1 MESKRQDLGEKKK
14 AMEKTGINRSRRAEM
29 ENRMQIRKPEEREIE
44 KEEILTGNEG
54 WEEAASIQSE
64 WKSGTDIPPEEDWGR
79 KSKINTNSRREN
91 QREKDPRTVILQVE
105 QSNGEDEEVIDL
117 LNIAGYMKQKWKFYA
132 YLMVLAVCIGFII
145 AAASLGLQGLFGDKS
160 YATAVINFSFDGIDE
175 GKDPNGGL
183 FDVTKLK
190 STAVIN
196 EALGELSWDDK
207 DVEEIRSNLRIE
219 GVIPDSVK
227 QQIAVINTVAEDAAE
242 YYATIEDLNYFP
254 SQYTVTLQRCKGMNG
269 NETRELLDAIL
280 IAYRKYFMDS
290 YAGMTALGLATEVLD
305 VKTYDYMQASDMIG
319 NEIDVIEDYVEA
331 KAEEAPNFR
340 ANSTG
345 LSFSDLASSIATV
358 RRLDL
363 NNFISFVQTNNL
375 TRDAGVQIDYYNYQ
389 IKQYNLE
396 IQELQTQRSN
406 VERTIESYE
415 KDPVIVVSSQ
425 ETVTETSQ
433 TDEYYN
439 SLLQQKLNLNK
450 QISEINT
457 SLNEAYDMVN
467 ALNASEQSVNE
478 ADYTYADTLL
488 DNLVSTVE
496 SWGKLMQETTEEY
509 FEAELYANAYRI
521 SIPAQYS
528 AMGDLGEL
536 VKRMLLFGGGAA
548 ILVVIIWGMSGL
560 KEEMVRGRKEALQ

>member
-1 MESKRQDLGEKKK
+1 MNGNRESE
-14 AMEKTGINRSRRAEM
+14 SRRVG
-29 ENRMQIRKPEEREIE
+29 EIF
-44 KEEILTGNEG
+44 
-54 WEEAASIQSE
+54 ADSSE
-64 WKSGTDIPPEEDWGR
+64 WDDV
-79 KSKINTNSRREN
+79 
-91 QREKDPRTVILQVE
+91 PRTVILQVE
-105 QSNGEDEEVIDL
+105 HNTGEDGETIDL
-117 LNIAGYMKQKWKFYA
+117 LNVTERMKQKWKFYV
-132 YLMVLAVCIGFII
+132 YLLAAAVCTGFMI
-145 AAASLGLQGLFGDKS
+145 AIASLGIQGLFCEKS
-160 YATAVINFSFDGIDE
+160 YAAAVINFSFDGIDE
-175 GKDPNGGL
+175 GKNPSGGI

-196 EALGELSWDDK
+196 EALEELGWSEEN
-207 DVEEIRSNLRIE
+207 VEEIRANLKIE

-242 YYATIEDLNYFP
+242 YYATIQDLNYFP

-280 IAYRKYFMDS
+280 IAYRKYFMDT
-290 YAGMTALGLATEVLD
+290 YAGMTALGFATEVLD

-319 NEIDVIEDYVEA
+319 NEIDVITDYVEA

-363 NNFISFVQTNNL
+363 SNFISFVQTNNL

-396 IQELQTQRSN
+396 IQELQTQRAN
-406 VERTIESYE
+406 VEKTIESYE
-415 KDPVIVVSSQ
+415 KDPVIVMSNQ
-425 ETVTETSQ
+425 ESVTETAQ
-433 TDEYYN
+433 RDEYYN
-439 SLLQQKLNLNK
+439 NLLQQKLDLNK

-467 ALNASEQSVNE
+467 ALNASEQSLNE
-478 ADYTYADTLL
+478 ADYTYADALL
-488 DNLVSTVE
+488 DNLVLTVE
-496 SWGKLMQETTEEY
+496 SWGKLVQETTEEY
-509 FEAELYANAYRI
+509 FETELYANAYRI

-528 AMGDLGEL
+528 AMGSLGEL
-536 VKRMLLFGGGAA
+536 IKRMLLFGATAA
-548 ILVVIIWGMSGL
+548 LLVVITWGMSGL
-560 KEEMVRGRKEALQ
+560 KEEIIRERKED

>member
-14 AMEKTGINRSRRAEM
+14 AMEKTGINGSRRAEI
-29 ENRMQIRKPEEREIE
+29 ESRMQMFKPEERELE
-44 KEEILTGNEG
+44 KEEILTEDEG
-54 WEEAASIQSE
+54 WEEVAARESE
-64 WKSGTDIPPEEDWGR
+64 WRQAARTDTPLPEEEWGR
-79 KSKINTNSRREN
+79 RGRTDTRRES

-105 QSNGEDEEVIDL
+105 QGSGEDEEVIDL

-132 YLMVLAVCIGFII
+132 YLLVLAVCIGFII

-175 GKDPNGGL
+175 GKDPSGGL

-196 EALGELSWDDK
+196 EALGELGWDDK
-207 DVEEIRSNLRIE
+207 DVEEIRSNIKIE

-290 YAGMTALGLATEVLD
+290 YAGMTALGFATEVLD

-319 NEIDVIEDYVEA
+319 NEIDMIEDYVEA

-396 IQELQTQRSN
+396 LQELQTQRSN

-439 SLLQQKLNLNK
+439 GLLQQKLDLNK
-450 QISEINT
+450 QISEMNT
-457 SLNEAYDMVN
+457 ALNEAYDMVN
-467 ALNASEQSVNE
+467 ALNASEQSLKE
-478 ADYTYADTLL
+478 EDYTYADTLL
-488 DNLVSTVE
+488 ENLVSTVE
-496 SWGKLMQETTEEY
+496 SWGKLVQETTEEY

-528 AMGDLGEL
+528 AMGDVGDL
-536 VKRMLLFGGGAA
+536 VKRMLVFGGGAA
-548 ILVVIIWGMSGL
+548 LVVVIIWGMAGL
-560 KEEMVRGRKEALQ
+560 KDEVKRSQKII

>member
-1 MESKRQDLGEKKK
+1 
-14 AMEKTGINRSRRAEM
+14 MEKTGMNGTRRAETESRVQRQKP
-29 ENRMQIRKPEEREIE
+29 ENREIDREESLI
-44 KEEILTGNEG
+44 GNDG
-54 WEEAASIQSE
+54 WADAPVEPLE
-64 WKSGTDIPPEEDWGR
+64 WKTKSDILPEEDWER
-79 KSKINTNSRREN
+79 KNKIGPKRDN
-91 QREKDPRTVILQVE
+91 QKEKGQRTVILQVE
-105 QSNGEDEEVIDL
+105 QNSREDEAVIDL

-132 YLMVLAVCIGFII
+132 YLLVVAVCIGFII
-145 AAASLGLQGLFGDKS
+145 AVASQGIQGIFGDKS
-160 YATAVINFSFDGIDE
+160 YAAAVINFSFDGIDE
-175 GKDPNGGL
+175 GKDPSGGL

-190 STAVIN
+190 STVVIN
-196 EALGELSWDDK
+196 EALEELGWDDK
-207 DVEEIRSNLRIE
+207 DVKEIRSNISIE

-242 YYATIEDLNYFP
+242 YYTTIEDLNYFP
-254 SQYTVTLQRCKGMNG
+254 SQYTVTLRRCKGMDG
-269 NETRELLDAIL
+269 NETKELLDAIL
-280 IAYRKYFMDS
+280 ISYRKYFMDS
-290 YAGMTALGLATEVLD
+290 YAGMTALGFATEVLD

-389 IKQYNLE
+389 IKQYNLD
-396 IQELQTQRSN
+396 IQELQAQRAN
-406 VERTIESYE
+406 VEKTIESYE
-415 KDPVIVVSSQ
+415 KNPVIVMSNQ
-425 ETVTETSQ
+425 ETVTETTQ

-439 SLLQQKLNLNK
+439 GLLQEKLDLNK

-467 ALNASEQSVNE
+467 ALNASEQSLNE
-478 ADYTYADTLL
+478 EDYIYADSLL
-488 DNLVSTVE
+488 DNLVATVE
-496 SWGKLMQETTEEY
+496 SWGKLVQETTQEY
-509 FEAELYANAYRI
+509 FEAELYASAYRI

-528 AMGDLGEL
+528 AMGGLGEL
-536 VKRMLLFGGGAA
+536 VKKMILFGGGAA
-548 ILVVIIWGMSGL
+548 LLVVIIWGMSGL
-560 KEEMVRGRKEALQ
+560 KEEIIRNRKEA